1 VRAMTPAE
9 VEPALKEGLQHKGP
23 VLLDIHTD
31 PFENCYP
38 MIPAGGA
45 QHEMMLEDP
54 PELARKGGAHK
65 RKVDEG
71 EGVLPA

>member
-1 VRAMTPAE
+1 
-9 VEPALKEGLQHKGP
+9 
-23 VLLDIHTD
+23 VLMDIHTD

-54 PELARKGGAHK
+54 PELKLARKGGAHK